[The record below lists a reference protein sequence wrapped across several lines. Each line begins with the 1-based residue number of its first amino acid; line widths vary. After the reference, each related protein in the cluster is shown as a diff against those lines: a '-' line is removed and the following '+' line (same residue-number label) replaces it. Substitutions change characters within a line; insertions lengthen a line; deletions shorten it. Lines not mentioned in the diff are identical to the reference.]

1 MQFIEKIVEL
11 MIILI
16 NNIRNITNNDIVL
29 KLTSK
34 KHLIMSER
42 RYWT

>member
-1 MQFIEKIVEL
+1 

-29 KLTSK
+29 KLTLK
-34 KHLIMSER
+34 KYLIINEK
-42 RYWT
+42 RY

>member
-1 MQFIEKIVEL
+1 

-16 NNIRNITNNDIVL
+16 NNIRNITNDDIAL
-29 KLTSK
+29 KLTLK
-34 KHLIMSER
+34 KHLIMNEK